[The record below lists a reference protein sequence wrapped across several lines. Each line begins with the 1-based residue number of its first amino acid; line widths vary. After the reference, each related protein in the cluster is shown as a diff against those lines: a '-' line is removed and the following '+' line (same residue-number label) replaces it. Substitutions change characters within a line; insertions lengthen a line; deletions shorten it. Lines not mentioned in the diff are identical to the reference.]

1 MTKIFKIYLGLK
13 NPITEIEYCELEV
26 INLIKKIVNSATIYH
41 TKGLWRGHLETTLVI
56 EILENEF
63 YDYNR
68 IKDIAKYLM
77 NEYEQ
82 QAVMV
87 TQSEIE
93 CEFFN
98 SREF

>member
-1 MTKIFKIYLGLK
+1 MKLFKIYLGLQ

-26 INLIKKIVNSATIYH
+26 CSLIKKIVNSATIYH
-41 TKGLWRGHLETTLVI
+41 TKGLWHGHLETTLVI
-56 EILENEF
+56 EILEDKYF
-63 YDYNR
+63 DYNR

-82 QAVMV
+82 QSVMV
-87 TQSEIE
+87 TQTELE

-98 SREF
+98 SRDF

>member
-13 NPITEIEYCELEV
+13 HPITEVEYCELEV
-26 INLIKKIVNSATIYH
+26 INLIKKIVDSATIYH
-41 TKGLWRGHLETTLVI
+41 TKGLWHGHLETTLVI
-56 EILENEF
+56 EVLENEY

-87 TQSEIE
+87 TQSDVDV
-93 CEFFN
+93 EFFN
-98 SREF
+98 SREL

>member
-1 MTKIFKIYLGLK
+1 MTKIFKIYLGLN
-13 NPITEIEYCELEV
+13 NPATDVEYCELEV
-26 INLIKKIVNSATIYH
+26 CSLIKKIVNSATIYH

-56 EILENEF
+56 EILEDKY

-87 TQSEIE
+87 TQSEVK

-98 SREF
+98 SREY